1 MLENLGED
9 VEIRNYIKEP
19 PSYKELDDLIKL
31 LKVEP
36 LDIIRKNEP
45 IFKEKYEGEKLT
57 KKQWIEAMAQ
67 NPILIERPIV
77 VRGNQAVIGR
87 PPSLIKD
94 LIK

>member
-19 PSYKELDDLIKL
+19 PSYKELADLIKL